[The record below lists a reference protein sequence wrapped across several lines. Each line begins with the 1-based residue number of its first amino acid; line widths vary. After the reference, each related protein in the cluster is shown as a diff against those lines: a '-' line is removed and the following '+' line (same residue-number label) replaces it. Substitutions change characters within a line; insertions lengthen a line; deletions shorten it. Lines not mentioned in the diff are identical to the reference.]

1 MPPSP
6 SSEVLEESQACPD
19 ANADLVER
27 EPAELTAAA
36 SSRSRAPMQPG
47 DVVDHPL
54 ELSDRRTRLR
64 RPPRSPG
71 TGPCIGRK
79 PGRLPNG
86 RRARS
91 GTLAAAPP
99 GLRPP
104 SPPRGEGLFCE
115 RISGEEL
122 PHHPTLCTMSPRR
135 RGSRGA
141 AAAVEVTTGY
151 PDRSSVRAIASI
163 IRQTAGLNRSQAR
176 RQPPLAEAQ
185 SSVRN
190 EHGSRAR
197 AASRALA
204 NRAPAQRAVK

>member
-1 MPPSP
+1 
-6 SSEVLEESQACPD
+6 
-19 ANADLVER
+19 
-27 EPAELTAAA
+27 
-36 SSRSRAPMQPG
+36 
-47 DVVDHPL
+47 
-54 ELSDRRTRLR
+54 
-64 RPPRSPG
+64 
-71 TGPCIGRK
+71 
-79 PGRLPNG
+79 
-86 RRARS
+86 
-91 GTLAAAPP
+91 
-99 GLRPP
+99 
-104 SPPRGEGLFCE
+104 
-115 RISGEEL
+115 
-122 PHHPTLCTMSPRR
+122 MSPRR